1 MDFVLIFLTN
11 VIELDLFLYQACG
24 PLIANLHAV
33 LKNSGPK
40 IHPVEDAT

>member
-11 VIELDLFLYQACG
+11 VIELDLFSF
-24 PLIANLHAV
+24 IANLHTF

-40 IHPVEDAT
+40 IHPV